1 MVSASAR
8 GPLSLVVVTL
18 VVAWLGG
25 QDSPAA
31 VAQHSGR
38 TGPRSQ
44 VFRSGV
50 ELVTVTATVTDGGGR
65 LVTGLAQNDFLIF
78 EDGVP
83 QIITHFNQGRVPLSV
98 GIALD
103 ISESMHGQ
111 RIEDAQFALNRFLLD
126 LLDPSDEVFLVAFNH
141 EPKLEAS
148 WTSDPR
154 RLIHRLDDVRPFGAT
169 AIYDAM
175 LASLPML
182 ESRSHQRAA
191 IVLISD
197 GSDTASDNDVREVKT
212 FLRRADVFVYAIA
225 IGAGKARPIHDRI
238 NPYALREMTD
248 HSGGY
253 TEVVQDSLELS
264 PATAR
269 IADELN
275 HQYTLS
281 YSPTHPPDG
290 KYHSIRVRVAKPGH
304 YVRARRGY
312 IATRR
317 DPHESRR

>member
-8 GPLSLVVVTL
+8 GPVSLVLVTL
-18 VVAWLGG
+18 MVASLGG
-25 QDSPAA
+25 QDLPAA
-31 VAQHSGR
+31 VAQRSGR
-38 TGPRSQ
+38 TGPGSP

-50 ELVTVTATVTDGGGR
+50 ELVTLTATVTDGGGR
-65 LVTGLAQNDFLIF
+65 LVSGLAQDDFLLF

-83 QIITHFNQGRVPLSV
+83 QIITHFNQGRVPLSL
-98 GIALD
+98 GIVLD
-103 ISESMHGQ
+103 ISESMYGQ
-111 RIEDAQFALNRFLLD
+111 RIEDARFALNRFLLD

-148 WTSDPR
+148 WTSEPR
-154 RLIHRLDDVRPFGAT
+154 RLIHRLDDIRPFGAT

-197 GSDTASDNDVREVKT
+197 GSDTASDSDVREVKT
-212 FLRRADVFVYAIA
+212 LLRRGDAFVYAIA
-225 IGAGKARPIHDRI
+225 IDAGKARPIHDRI

-248 HSGGY
+248 DSGGY
-253 TEVVQDSLELS
+253 TEVVHDSLELS

-290 KYHSIRVRVAKPGH
+290 KYHSIRVRMAKPGH
-304 YVRARRGY
+304 HVRARRGY
-312 IATRR
+312 IARPR
-317 DPHESRR
+317 DSDGSGG

>member
-1 MVSASAR
+1 MS
-8 GPLSLVVVTL
+8 
-18 VVAWLGG
+18 
-25 QDSPAA
+25 
-31 VAQHSGR
+31 
-38 TGPRSQ
+38 
-44 VFRSGV
+44 
-50 ELVTVTATVTDGGGR
+50 
-65 LVTGLAQNDFLIF
+65 GLAQDDFLLF

-83 QIITHFNQGRVPLSV
+83 QIITHFNQGRVPLSL

-103 ISESMHGQ
+103 ISESMYGQ
-111 RIEDAQFALNRFLLD
+111 RIEDARFALNRFLLD

-141 EPKLEAS
+141 EPRLEAS

-154 RLIHRLDDVRPFGAT
+154 RLINRLDDVRPFGAT

-191 IVLISD
+191 ILLISD

-212 FLRRADVFVYAIA
+212 LLRRGDAFVYAIA
-225 IGAGKARPIHDRI
+225 IDAGKARPIHDRI

-248 HSGGY
+248 GSGGY
-253 TEVVQDSLELS
+253 TEVVHDSLELS

-281 YSPTHPPDG
+281 YSPTHPARREVPQ
-290 KYHSIRVRVAKPGH
+290 HSRPGSETGSLRAGAPRIHREAARLRRVRWVSAGLVPVG
-304 YVRARRGY
+304 VTSAREE
-312 IATRR
+312 RR
-317 DPHESRR
+317 RVLR